1 MQTNHSLSKILN
13 WLESKLNEKL
23 CFSTYD
29 NYQDTPY
36 AIDESIDG
44 KEKFI
49 EKNEQI
55 NRIQLNYRE

>member
-1 MQTNHSLSKILN
+1 N

-29 NYQDTPY
+29 NYQDTSFTV
-36 AIDESIDG
+36 DKSIDG